1 MKRSGQHSKEGA
13 AALALNVSR
22 LSLLLTRKR
31 GDLPAAYLKDPGLRE
46 AYIEYFLPSNI
57 HKLRVPLQELSLH
70 SSGLLVKEKLR
81 ILDVGS
87 GPGTAVLGVMEFFSD
102 KAQKPELEFTALDQV
117 AENLHAA
124 EGLFEKHRDELNVR
138 ASLRT
143 IRSGIEGLE
152 RLSGERFDMVILSNV
167 LNELYLN
174 HADKIAKRTTALLG
188 LLGRLLNDDGSCI
201 IIEPAL
207 RETSREMLEVRD
219 GILSNG
225 FHVYSP
231 CLIDGKCPALA
242 NPKDWCHE
250 DIAWEPPDFIKEID
264 KLTGLRKDSL
274 KFSYLVLRK
283 DSFSLADASGSDVFR
298 VVSDALVSKGKVEF
312 YACGPGGRRLITRLD
327 KNRTSRNQAF
337 EMLARGAVVS
347 FEQLVDEG
355 KRYRVGKETGVH
367 IVQDIPHQAASG

>member
-1 MKRSGQHSKEGA
+1 MDRSRQPGKEGA
-13 AALALNVSR
+13 AALAANVTR

-46 AYIEYFLPSNI
+46 AYIAYFLPSNI

-117 AENLHAA
+117 AENLQAA
-124 EGLFEKHRDELNVR
+124 EGLFEKHRDELNVH

-174 HADKIAKRTTALLG
+174 HADKIPKRTTALLG
-188 LLGRLLNDDGSCI
+188 ILGRLLNDDGSCI

-219 GILSNG
+219 GILNNG

-231 CLIDGKCPALA
+231 CLVDGKCPALSK
-242 NPKDWCHE
+242 PKDWCHE
-250 DIAWEPPDFIKEID
+250 DIAWEPPELIKELD

-283 DSFSLADASGSDVFR
+283 DRFSLADESGSNAFR

-312 YACGPGGRRLITRLD
+312 FLCGPGGRRLFTRFD
-327 KNRTSRNQAF
+327 KDRTSVNQAF
-337 EMLARGAVVS
+337 ENLKRGDVVR
-347 FEQLVDEG
+347 FERLIDEE
-355 KRYRVGKETGVH
+355 KRFKVGKETAVA
-367 IVQDIPHQAASG
+367 DIMVTSSLT